1 MKEKS
6 RWFYTRES
14 AGQGTVTTK
23 AVVLL
28 AHGLNLHPK
37 KMDVLAQFF
46 TESHCDVLRISLGPD
61 PFQWEEKFKDDYDKA
76 REHAEVLGLP
86 LYFVGYSLGALT
98 GLNFMM
104 KHTDHQFKKMALFAP
119 AIQTKAF
126 TKISAY
132 LSFLFPRGCLPSLNL
147 REYRDRD
154 FTTLAEYKTMY
165 QMQKELKVP
174 QIFIP
179 ALVFAS
185 TQDELIHYSNLAKFA
200 GTQKDWQLIT
210 ISNQGSPLPKKYHH
224 LMIDDQS
231 LGQSEW
237 EKILKNLTAY
247 FDL

>member
-6 RWFYTRES
+6 RWFYTTET
-14 AGQGTVTTK
+14 AQTK

-37 KMDVLAQFF
+37 KMDVLAEFF
-46 TESHCDVLRISLGPD
+46 TNSHCDVLRISLGPD
-61 PFQWEEKFKDDYDKA
+61 PLQWEEKFKDDYDKA

-98 GLNFMM
+98 GLHYMM
-104 KHTDHQFKKMALFAP
+104 KHTDHEFKKMALFAP

-126 TKISAY
+126 TKLSAY

-147 REYRDRD
+147 REYRDRN
-154 FTTLAEYKTMY
+154 FTTLAEYKVMY
-165 QMQKELKVP
+165 QMQHEL
-174 QIFIP
+174 QMHSCFIP
-179 ALVFAS
+179 ALIFAS
-185 TQDELIHYSNLAKFA
+185 TQDELIHYANLAKFA
-200 GTQKDWQLIT
+200 GAQEHWKMIT
-210 ISNQGSPLPKKYHH
+210 ISNQDSPLPKKYHH

-237 EKILKNLTAY
+237 QKILKNLTAY
-247 FDL
+247 FEL

>member
-6 RWFYTRES
+6 RWFYTRDT
-14 AGQGTVTTK
+14 AHTK

-37 KMDVLAQFF
+37 KMDALAQFF

-61 PFQWEEKFKDDYDKA
+61 HLHWEEKFKEDYEKA
-76 REHAEVLGLP
+76 REHSEVLGLP

-98 GLNFMM
+98 GLHFMM
-104 KHTDHQFKKMALFAP
+104 KHPVHQFKKMAVFAP

-126 TKISAY
+126 TKVSAY

-147 REYRDRD
+147 REYRDRN
-154 FTTLAEYKTMY
+154 FTTLAEYRRMY
-165 QMQKELKVP
+165 EMQKELQFYKSS
-174 QIFIP
+174 IP

-185 TQDELIHYSNLAKFA
+185 TQDELIHYTNLEKFA
-200 GTQKDWQLIT
+200 GTQPSWKLVT
-210 ISNQGSPLPKKYHH
+210 ISNHDSPLPKKYHH
-224 LMIDDQS
+224 LMIDDRS